1 MRTDPQ
7 TRSLL
12 IVAAFFALLLSG
24 CPAARPEE
32 AGGPG
37 PIAPTVT
44 AIPTGPDPR
53 ALYEGF
59 TPDHPWRAVL
69 GHVGVWKI
77 AREEAEWR
85 QPVEG
90 ADQWVPFD
98 VLVAEQAGEEVRVV
112 AERDDLLYTVWILR
126 DDLAL
131 VPVQQVVLASAAGTS
146 ADADEPGV
154 QLSGGEPIAVLE
166 QKDGWT
172 HVRVARAELQAE
184 GWLPDAVLGRIYGT
198 SDFVV
203 ADERLDLEP
212 AAGLELCETA
222 NGKVLA
228 VLRPDPATRLRVK
241 ALGEAQG
248 GWREILLPSPAFLV
262 RGWVKADGLAPAS
275 AENPPGPTHTIS
287 AIRPR
292 GNINWMQVPVA
303 FEVLTAVDGDTFAVT
318 TMGTKLVVAP
328 DRAPS
333 RTAVTLQTIWGDVLG
348 WIKCEPCPEGLP
360 PPIIDTC
367 IPPYQD

>member
-7 TRSLL
+7 TRLL
-12 IVAAFFALLLSG
+12 PILAALLAPLLSG
-24 CPAARPEE
+24 CPASHPEE
-32 AGGPG
+32 AGGPA
-37 PIAPTVT
+37 PVVPTVT
-44 AIPTGPDPR
+44 AIPAGPDPR
-53 ALYEGF
+53 ALFEGF

-69 GHVGVWKI
+69 GHVGTWKLS
-77 AREEAEWR
+77 REEEWR
-85 QPVEG
+85 QPAEG
-90 ADQWVPFD
+90 ADEWVPFD
-98 VLVAEQAGEEVRVV
+98 VLVAEQAGDEVRVV
-112 AERDDLLYTVWILR
+112 AEREDLLYTVWVLR
-126 DDLAL
+126 SDLAL
-131 VPVQQVVLASAAGTS
+131 VPVQPVVLASAPGAS

-154 QLSGGEPIAVLE
+154 QLSGGEPVEVVE

-172 HVRVARAELQAE
+172 HVRLSTAELQAE
-184 GWLPDAVLGRIYGT
+184 GWLPDAVLGRIYGA

-212 AAGLELCETA
+212 AAGLEVCETA

-228 VLRPDPATRLRVK
+228 VLRPDPATRLRVR

-262 RGWVKADGLAPAS
+262 RGWVKVGGLAPAS
-275 AENPPGPTHTIS
+275 VETPPGPTHTIS
-287 AIRPR
+287 VYHAR

-303 FEVLTAVDGDTFAVT
+303 LEVFDAPEGDTFAVT

-328 DRAPS
+328 DRAPR
-333 RTAVTLQTIWGDVLG
+333 RTAVTIQTIWGDVLG
-348 WIKCEPCPEGLP
+348 WLECEPCPEGLP

-367 IPPYQD
+367 IPPYEE